1 MDRFTPQN
9 DSWPSRFNLVGYLG
23 TLVHIWE
30 NGDNSHPFLYP
41 PRPKAIG
48 TGQGWKGRE
57 GVSSKVTCSS
67 CARTPTTG
75 RPPCPG
81 SLYDVAAAFFFVS
94 FFLFSDPYCVCVVDP
109 GPACP
114 QRPDAAA

>member
-67 CARTPTTG
+67 CAR
-75 RPPCPG
+75 PG
-81 SLYDVAAAFFFVS
+81 SLYDVAAAFS
-94 FFLFSDPYCVCVVDP
+94 LFRFSCLVIRTAY
-109 GPACP
+109 A
-114 QRPDAAA
+114 

>member
-30 NGDNSHPFLYP
+30 NGDNSYPFLYP

-48 TGQGWKGRE
+48 TGQGWKGR
-57 GVSSKVTCSS
+57 GGGLVQGDMFLVCAHPNNRQASLPWFAVRCGCS
-67 CARTPTTG
+67 
-75 RPPCPG
+75 
-81 SLYDVAAAFFFVS
+81 FFFCFV
-94 FFLFSDPYCVCVVDP
+94 FLV
-109 GPACP
+109 
-114 QRPDAAA
+114 